1 MPLLCHD
8 GVRVV
13 RYCLTDI
20 AKVDFESEGIM
31 EVVLE
36 MCAVSENLHHKPLRD
51 RYKVRRR

>member
-13 RYCLTDI
+13 RHCLTDI
-20 AKVDFESEGIM
+20 AEVDFESEGIM

-36 MCAVSENLHHKPLRD
+36 MCAISENLHHKPLRD
-51 RYKVRRR
+51 RYNLRRR